1 MLEQHVL
8 EDIQKLQS
16 ICEQEEHIELKLN
29 FDMLRSRKQNEVND
43 FFHYEDNELV
53 GFIGL
58 YGFGNTVEI
67 CGMVAPSY
75 RRKRIFS
82 KLFSQAL
89 HICKKRGYTEI
100 LLNAPGD
107 SVSGREFLKQIPC
120 SFTFSEYQMKWTQ
133 KELEDDN
140 PFVTLRSSQSDT
152 DMKMEIQVD
161 VECFGMSL
169 TEAAAYYEQTKTEEQ
184 QNHFIVEYNSQ
195 AVGKLRVSYDK
206 SEAWIYGFGILPSY
220 QKLGI
225 GKAALKQ
232 VVLKQLQLGYD
243 IFLEV
248 EAKNKRALQLY
259 ETCGFNSYHVQDY
272 YVYSL

>member
-43 FFHYEDNELV
+43 FFHYEDNQLV

-89 HICKKRGYTEI
+89 HISKKRGYTEI

-120 SFTFSEYQMKWTQ
+120 SFTFSEYQMKWTK

-152 DMKMEIQVD
+152 DMKMEMQVD

-195 AVGKLRVSYDK
+195 AVGKLRVSYNK

-232 VVLKQLQLGYD
+232 VVLKQLRLGYD

-272 YVYSL
+272 YVYSW

>member
-43 FFHYEDNELV
+43 FFHYEDNQLV

-107 SVSGREFLKQIPC
+107 SVSGRKFLKQIPC

-232 VVLKQLQLGYD
+232 VVLKQLRLGYD

>member
-43 FFHYEDNELV
+43 FFHYEDNQLV

-75 RRKRIFS
+75 RRKRVFS

-89 HICKKRGYTEI
+89 HICKKLQYTEI

-120 SFTFSEYQMKWTQ
+120 SFTFSEYQMKWAE

-152 DMKMEIQVD
+152 DMKMEMQVD

-184 QNHFIVEYNSQ
+184 QIHFIVEYNSQ

-225 GKAALKQ
+225 GKSALKQ
-232 VVLKQLQLGYD
+232 VILKQIRLGYD

>member
-43 FFHYEDNELV
+43 FFHYEDNQLV

-206 SEAWIYGFGILPSY
+206 SEVWIYGFGILPSY

-232 VVLKQLQLGYD
+232 VVLKQLRLGYD

>member
-1 MLEQHVL
+1 MLKQHVL

-16 ICEQEEHIELKLN
+16 ICQQEEKIELKLN

-43 FFHYEDNELV
+43 FFYYENNQLV

-67 CGMVAPSY
+67 CGMVDPSY
-75 RRKRIFS
+75 RRKKIFS

-89 HICKKRGYTEI
+89 HMCKKREYTEI

-107 SVSGREFLKQIPC
+107 SISGREFLKKIPC
-120 SFTFSEYQMKWTQ
+120 SFTFSEYQMKWTER
-133 KELEDDN
+133 ELEDDN
-140 PFVTLRSSQSDT
+140 PFVTLRSSLLDT
-152 DMKMEIQVD
+152 DMKMEMQVNM
-161 VECFGMSL
+161 ECFGMSL
-169 TEAAAYYEQTKTEEQ
+169 TEAAAYYEQMKTEEQ

-232 VVLKQLQLGYD
+232 VVLQQHQLGYD
-243 IFLEV
+243 VFLEV

-259 ETCGFNSYHVQDY
+259 ETCGFDSYHVQDY

>member
-43 FFHYEDNELV
+43 FFHYEDNQLV

-89 HICKKRGYTEI
+89 YICKKRGYTEI

-120 SFTFSEYQMKWTQ
+120 SFTFSEYQMKWTK

-152 DMKMEIQVD
+152 DMKMEMQVD

-232 VVLKQLQLGYD
+232 VVLKQVQLGYD

-272 YVYSL
+272 YVYSF

>member
-16 ICEQEEHIELKLN
+16 ICEQEEKIELKLN
-29 FDMLRSRKQNEVND
+29 FDMLRSRKQNEVDD
-43 FFHYEDNELV
+43 FFHYEDNQLV

-58 YGFGNTVEI
+58 YGFGNTVEM

-75 RRKRIFS
+75 RRKKIFS

-89 HICKKRGYTEI
+89 DICKKSEYTEI
-100 LLNAPGD
+100 LLNAPGH

-120 SFTFSEYQMKWTQ
+120 SFTFSEYQMKWTK
-133 KELEDDN
+133 KELKDDN
-140 PFVTLRSSQSDT
+140 PFVTLRSSESDT
-152 DMKMEIQVD
+152 DREMEMQVD
-161 VECFGMSL
+161 MECFGMSL
-169 TEAAAYYEQTKTEEQ
+169 TEAAAYYEQTKMEEQ
-184 QNHFIVEYNSQ
+184 QNHFIVEYNRQ
-195 AVGKLRVSYDK
+195 AVGKLRVFYDK

-225 GKAALKQ
+225 GKATLKQ
-232 VVLKQLQLGYD
+232 VVLQQHQLGYD
-243 IFLEV
+243 VFLEV

>member
-43 FFHYEDNELV
+43 FFHYEDNQLV

>member
-1 MLEQHVL
+1 MLKQHVL

-16 ICEQEEHIELKLN
+16 ICQQKEKIELKLN

-43 FFHYEDNELV
+43 FFYYENNQLI

-67 CGMVAPSY
+67 CGMVDPSY
-75 RRKRIFS
+75 RRKKIFS

-89 HICKKRGYTEI
+89 HMCKKREYTEI

-107 SVSGREFLKQIPC
+107 SISGREFLKKIPC
-120 SFTFSEYQMKWTQ
+120 SFTFSEYQMKWVK
-133 KELEDDN
+133 KELEGDN
-140 PFVTLRSSQSDT
+140 PFVTLRSSLLDT
-152 DMKMEIQVD
+152 DMKMEMQVD
-161 VECFGMSL
+161 MECFGMSL
-169 TEAAAYYEQTKTEEQ
+169 TEAAAYYEQMKTEEQ

-232 VVLKQLQLGYD
+232 VVLQQHQLGYD
-243 IFLEV
+243 VFLEV

-259 ETCGFNSYHVQDY
+259 ETCGFDSYHVQDY

>member
-43 FFHYEDNELV
+43 FFHYEDNQLV

-75 RRKRIFS
+75 RRKRVFS
-82 KLFSQAL
+82 KLFSQVL
-89 HICKKRGYTEI
+89 HICKKRQYTEI

-120 SFTFSEYQMKWTQ
+120 SFTFSEYQMKWAE

-152 DMKMEIQVD
+152 DMKMEMQVD

-184 QNHFIVEYNSQ
+184 QIHFIVEYNSQ

-232 VVLKQLQLGYD
+232 VVLKQLRLGYD

>member
-43 FFHYEDNELV
+43 FFHYEDNQLV

-100 LLNAPGD
+100 LLNAPSD

-232 VVLKQLQLGYD
+232 VVLKQLRLGYD

>member
-8 EDIQKLQS
+8 EDIKKLQS

-43 FFHYEDNELV
+43 FFHYEDNQLV

-120 SFTFSEYQMKWTQ
+120 SFTFSEYQMKWTK

-152 DMKMEIQVD
+152 DMKMEMQVD

-169 TEAAAYYEQTKTEEQ
+169 TEAAAYYEQTKTKEQ
-184 QNHFIVEYNSQ
+184 QTHFIVEYNSQ
-195 AVGKLRVSYDK
+195 AVGKLRVSYNK

-232 VVLKQLQLGYD
+232 VVLKQL
-243 IFLEV
+243 V
-248 EAKNKRALQLY
+248 
-259 ETCGFNSYHVQDY
+259 V
-272 YVYSL
+272 

>member
-43 FFHYEDNELV
+43 FFHYEDNQLV

-82 KLFSQAL
+82 KQFSQAL

-232 VVLKQLQLGYD
+232 VVLKQLRLGYD

>member
-1 MLEQHVL
+1 MLAQHVL

-43 FFHYEDNELV
+43 FFHYEDNQLV

-89 HICKKRGYTEI
+89 HICKKRRYTEI

-120 SFTFSEYQMKWTQ
+120 SFTFSEYQMKWTE

-152 DMKMEIQVD
+152 DMKMEMQVD

-184 QNHFIVEYNSQ
+184 QNHFIVEYNNQ

-232 VVLKQLQLGYD
+232 VVLKQLRLGYD

>member
-1 MLEQHVL
+1 MLEQPVL
-8 EDIQKLQS
+8 EDIRKLQS

-29 FDMLRSRKQNEVND
+29 FDMLRSRKQNEAND
-43 FFHYEDNELV
+43 FFHYENNQLV

-75 RRKRIFS
+75 RRKKIFS

-89 HICKKRGYTEI
+89 HICKKREYTEM

-120 SFTFSEYQMKWTQ
+120 SFTFSEYQMKWTK

-140 PFVTLRSSQSDT
+140 PFVTLRSSKLDT
-152 DMKMEIQVD
+152 DMKMEMQVD

-169 TEAAAYYEQTKTEEQ
+169 TEAAAYYEQMKTEGK

-225 GKAALKQ
+225 GKAAVKQ
-232 VVLKQLQLGYD
+232 VVLQQLKLGYD

>member
-43 FFHYEDNELV
+43 FFHYEDNQLV

-89 HICKKRGYTEI
+89 HMCKKRGYTEI

-232 VVLKQLQLGYD
+232 VVLKQLRLGYD

-259 ETCGFNSYHVQDY
+259 EACGFNSYHVQDY

>member
-43 FFHYEDNELV
+43 FFHYEDNQLV

-82 KLFSQAL
+82 ELFSQAL

-107 SVSGREFLKQIPC
+107 SVSGRKFLKQIPC
-120 SFTFSEYQMKWTQ
+120 SFTFSEYQMKWTK

-152 DMKMEIQVD
+152 DMKMEMQVD

>member
-82 KLFSQAL
+82 ELFSQAL

-120 SFTFSEYQMKWTQ
+120 SFTFSEYQMKWTK

-225 GKAALKQ
+225 GKSALKQ
-232 VVLKQLQLGYD
+232 VVLKQLRLGYD

>member
-43 FFHYEDNELV
+43 FFHYEDNQLV

-195 AVGKLRVSYDK
+195 AVGKLRVSYNK

>member
-1 MLEQHVL
+1 MLKQHVL

-16 ICEQEEHIELKLN
+16 ICQQEEKIELKLN
-29 FDMLRSRKQNEVND
+29 FDMLRSRKQNEVHD
-43 FFHYEDNELV
+43 FFYYENNQLV

-58 YGFGNTVEI
+58 YGFGNTVEM
-67 CGMVAPSY
+67 CGMVDPSY
-75 RRKRIFS
+75 RRKKIFS

-89 HICKKRGYTEI
+89 HMCKKREYTEI

-107 SVSGREFLKQIPC
+107 SISGREFLKKIPC
-120 SFTFSEYQMKWTQ
+120 SFTFSEYQMKWVK

-140 PFVTLRSSQSDT
+140 PFVTLRSSLLDT
-152 DMKMEIQVD
+152 DMKMEMQVD
-161 VECFGMSL
+161 MECFGMSL
-169 TEAAAYYEQTKTEEQ
+169 TEAAAYYEQMKTEEQ

-232 VVLKQLQLGYD
+232 VVLQQHQLGYD
-243 IFLEV
+243 VFLEV

-259 ETCGFNSYHVQDY
+259 ETCGFDSYHVQDY

>member
-43 FFHYEDNELV
+43 FFHYEDNQLV

-58 YGFGNTVEI
+58 YGFGNRVEI

-75 RRKRIFS
+75 RRKKIFS

-89 HICKKRGYTEI
+89 HNCKKSEYTEI
-100 LLNAPGD
+100 LLNAPGH
-107 SVSGREFLKQIPC
+107 SVSGKEFLKQIPC
-120 SFTFSEYQMKWTQ
+120 SFTFSEYQMKWI
-133 KELEDDN
+133 KRELEDDN
-140 PFVTLRSSQSDT
+140 PFVTLRPSESDT
-152 DMKMEIQVD
+152 DLEIEIQVD
-161 VECFGMSL
+161 MECFGMSSA
-169 TEAAAYYEQTKTEEQ
+169 EAAAYYEQTKMEAQ
-184 QNHFIVEYNSQ
+184 QHHFIVVHNSQ
-195 AVGKLRVSYDK
+195 AVGKLRVSYNK

-232 VVLKQLQLGYD
+232 VTLQQHQLGYD
-243 IFLEV
+243 VFLEV

>member
-43 FFHYEDNELV
+43 FFHYEDNQLV

-206 SEAWIYGFGILPSY
+206 SGAWIYGFGILPSY

-232 VVLKQLQLGYD
+232 VVLKQLRLGYD

>member
-8 EDIQKLQS
+8 EDIKKLQS

-43 FFHYEDNELV
+43 FFHYEDNQLV

-89 HICKKRGYTEI
+89 HICKKHGYTEI

-120 SFTFSEYQMKWTQ
+120 SFTFSEYQMKWTK

-140 PFVTLRSSQSDT
+140 PFVTLRPSQSDT
-152 DMKMEIQVD
+152 DMKMEMQVD

-169 TEAAAYYEQTKTEEQ
+169 TEAAAYYEQTKTKEQ

-195 AVGKLRVSYDK
+195 AVGKLRLSYNK

-232 VVLKQLQLGYD
+232 VVLKQLRLGYD

>member
-43 FFHYEDNELV
+43 FFHYEDNQLV

-232 VVLKQLQLGYD
+232 VVLKQLRLGYD

-248 EAKNKRALQLY
+248 EAKNKRVLQLY

>member
-43 FFHYEDNELV
+43 FFHYEDNQLV

-89 HICKKRGYTEI
+89 HICKKRRYTEI
-100 LLNAPGD
+100 LLNAPDD
-107 SVSGREFLKQIPC
+107 SVSGREFLKQISC
-120 SFTFSEYQMKWTQ
+120 SFTFSEYQMKWTK

-152 DMKMEIQVD
+152 DMKMEMQVD

-232 VVLKQLQLGYD
+232 VVLKQVQLGYD

-272 YVYSL
+272 YVYSF

>member
-43 FFHYEDNELV
+43 FFHYEDNQLV

-140 PFVTLRSSQSDT
+140 PFVTLRSSQSDKH
-152 DMKMEIQVD
+152 MKMEIQVD

-169 TEAAAYYEQTKTEEQ
+169 TEAAAYYEQLKTEEQ

-232 VVLKQLQLGYD
+232 VVLKQLRLGYD